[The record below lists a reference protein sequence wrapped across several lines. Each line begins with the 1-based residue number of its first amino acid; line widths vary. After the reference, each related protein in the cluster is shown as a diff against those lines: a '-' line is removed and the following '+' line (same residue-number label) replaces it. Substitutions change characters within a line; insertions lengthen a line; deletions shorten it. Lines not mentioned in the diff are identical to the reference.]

1 MMTTEKRRVGRP
13 KIEGGTESISVSLS
27 RDTLEKLNALA
38 KEKNISRHALVVSLI
53 LKAVA

>member
-1 MMTTEKRRVGRP
+1 MTTEKRRVGRP